1 MKHPFYMAF
10 VGTEGGGGAPAGS
23 PAEPA
28 APTDPAPAASTE
40 PASGAKGGDPASTEP
55 TQADLLK
62 SLGVGSVED
71 LQGIIEAHKKAEE
84 ANHTDLENAKAN
96 LDKLTGKLS
105 AADARAVNAEAQ
117 LAAFKQGVVEEH
129 VDDALALARVALA
142 DKANPAKTIDVALQS
157 VLERNPAFKGDGQQA
172 INPDGTSA
180 ISGNQGNGAA
190 TGTTLTDFLKLT
202 TSEQNDFKRSHP
214 AEFAGLFK

>member
-28 APTDPAPAASTE
+28 APTDPAPAARTE

-71 LQGIIEAHKKAEE
+71 LQGIIEAHNKAEE

-157 VLERNPAFKGDGQQA
+157 VLERNPAFKGDNQPGT
-172 INPDGTSA
+172 NPDGTQA
-180 ISGNQGNGAA
+180 VSGNVAGNSAA
-190 TGTTLTDFLKLT
+190 SK
-202 TSEQNDFKRSHP
+202 NDVRKQVEELNKFRII
-214 AEFAGLFK
+214 